1 MEIETPDYL
10 KPDLRL
16 ISYTVPV
23 EDLATDGI
31 ETPIDLIAYCARVS
45 NPANQRNS
53 RTAAGLIRYLVDNK
67 HWSPLEMVDATF
79 QVVTA
84 RDISRQA
91 IRHRSFHVQEFSQR
105 YAEVTE
111 EQFCLRELRYQ
122 HPTNRQ
128 ASVEPDLTNPQHDAD
143 RQWWELA
150 QLEVLELV
158 NRVYREALRR
168 KVAKEVARAVLP
180 EGLTLTRYY
189 FKGTVRDWI
198 HYLSLRGG
206 GNGTQKEHMQVAQG
220 IAKVISELFPLGVQ

>member
-45 NPANQRNS
+45 NPANQRN
-53 RTAAGLIRYLVDNK
+53 RATAGKLIRYLVENA
-67 HWSPLEMVDATF
+67 HWSPLEMVDVTF

-128 ASVEPDLTNPQHDAD
+128 ASVEPDLTHPKDAAD
-143 RQWWELA
+143 AQWWELA
-150 QLEVLELV
+150 QLEVLELMD
-158 NRVYREALRR
+158 RVYREALRR
-168 KVAKEVARAVLP
+168 GFAKEVARVVLP

-189 FKGTVRDWI
+189 FKGTLRDWI
-198 HYLSLRGG
+198 HYLALRG
-206 GNGTQKEHMQVAQG
+206 GNGTQKEHMQVAFG
-220 IAKVISELFPLGVQ
+220 AAKVISALFPLEIQ